1 MEGSKNTAEVR
12 IYVACLAAYN
22 NGILHGR
29 WIDAEQDAWEIYD
42 EVQDMLKASPIG
54 EAEEW
59 AMGVRRP
66 IGRVSAARRHAPLQM
81 RFGW

>member
-1 MEGSKNTAEVR
+1 
-12 IYVACLAAYN
+12 
-22 NGILHGR
+22 
-29 WIDAEQDAWEIYD
+29 
-42 EVQDMLKASPIG
+42 VQDMLKASPIG